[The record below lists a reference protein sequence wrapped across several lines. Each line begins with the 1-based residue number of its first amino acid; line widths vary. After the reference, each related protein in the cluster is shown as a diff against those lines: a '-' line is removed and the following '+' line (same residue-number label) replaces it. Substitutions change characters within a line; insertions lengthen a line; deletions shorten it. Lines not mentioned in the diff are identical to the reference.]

1 MVDKAKVA
9 TRSRVTSA
17 SDEACKTCKGP
28 VRARD
33 PLFICITCSCKIH
46 LTEKCTNLSA
56 TAIDGITELKT
67 NVILLCNDCV
77 EQNKRDEIISLI
89 AKMEVSETNQ
99 SQITNIEKEMI
110 ELKNS
115 LLEIKTAMIDKSD
128 PPKTTQVNQ
137 PAVNQIRKTPEA
149 TMVPEGIRVRGIKES
164 DDRDPRKRQEH
175 DLAEIQQ
182 VFAHIEVNC
191 NINDLLR
198 LGPRNDTKTRTILVK
213 VSNPWQRRLIL
224 SSASKLKTY
233 DKPVYLSRELSR
245 EEATQENEALQKRR
259 ELINEKI
266 DKKDLRIR
274 DGKLLIRQDNKWVV
288 YEDPKEAID

>member
-1 MVDKAKVA
+1 MVEKAKVA

-17 SDEACKTCKGP
+17 SDEACKTRKGP

-33 PLFICITCSCKIH
+33 PLFICIACSCKTH

-56 TAIDGITELKT
+56 TAIAGITELKT
-67 NVILLCNDCV
+67 NVMLLCNDCV

-89 AKMEVSETNQ
+89 AKMEVKETNQ
-99 SQITNIEKEMI
+99 SQTTNIEKEMI

-115 LLEIKTAMIDKSD
+115 LLEIKTAIIEKSD

-137 PAVNQIRKTPEA
+137 PVATIRKTPEA
-149 TMVPEGIRVRGIKES
+149 TMVPEGIRVREIKES
-164 DDRDPRKRQEH
+164 DDKDPRKRQKH

-198 LGPRNDTKTRTILVK
+198 LGP
-213 VSNPWQRRLIL
+213 
-224 SSASKLKTY
+224 
-233 DKPVYLSRELSR
+233 
-245 EEATQENEALQKRR
+245 
-259 ELINEKI
+259 
-266 DKKDLRIR
+266 
-274 DGKLLIRQDNKWVV
+274 
-288 YEDPKEAID
+288 

>member
-1 MVDKAKVA
+1 M
-9 TRSRVTSA
+9 
-17 SDEACKTCKGP
+17 
-28 VRARD
+28 
-33 PLFICITCSCKIH
+33 
-46 LTEKCTNLSA
+46 
-56 TAIDGITELKT
+56 
-67 NVILLCNDCV
+67 LLCNDCV

-99 SQITNIEKEMI
+99 RQITNIEKEMI

-115 LLEIKTAMIDKSD
+115 LLQIKTAMIEKSD

-137 PAVNQIRKTPEA
+137 PAATIRKTPEA
-149 TMVPEGIRVRGIKES
+149 TMVRGIKES
-164 DDRDPRKRQEH
+164 DDRDPRKRHEH

-213 VSNPWQRRLIL
+213 VSNPWQRRLIPEGTRVRGIKESDDRDPRKRQEHDL
-224 SSASKLKTY
+224 AEIQQVFAHIEVNCNINDLLRLGPQNDTKTRTILVKVSNSWQRRLILSASKLKTY

-245 EEATQENEALQKRR
+245 EEATLENEALQKRR
-259 ELINEKI
+259 ELINEEI
-266 DKKDLRIR
+266 DKKDLKIR

-288 YEDPKEAID
+288 YEDPKEAND

>member
-9 TRSRVTSA
+9 TRFRVTSA
-17 SDEACKTCKGP
+17 SDEACKTCKRR

-33 PLFICITCSCKIH
+33 PLFICIACSCKIH
-46 LTEKCTNLSA
+46 LTEKCTNLSV
-56 TAIDGITELKT
+56 TAIAGITELKT
-67 NVILLCNDCV
+67 NVMLLCNDCV

-99 SQITNIEKEMI
+99 SQIKNIEKEMI

-115 LLEIKTAMIDKSD
+115 LLEIKTAMIEKSD
-128 PPKTTQVNQ
+128 PPKTKQVNQ
-137 PAVNQIRKTPEA
+137 PAATIRKTPEA
-149 TMVPEGIRVRGIKES
+149 TMVPEGIQVRGIKES

-233 DKPVYLSRELSR
+233 DKPVYLSRELTR
-245 EEATQENEALQKRR
+245 EEAMIENEALQKCR
-259 ELINEKI
+259 ELINEEI
-266 DKKDLRIR
+266 DKKDLKIR
-274 DGKLLIRQDNKWVV
+274 DGKLLIRQENKWVV
-288 YEDPKEAID
+288 YEDPKKAND

>member
-9 TRSRVTSA
+9 TRSRVPSA
-17 SDEACKTCKGP
+17 SGEACKTCKRR

-33 PLFICITCSCKIH
+33 PLFIGIACSCKIH
-46 LTEKCTNLSA
+46 LTEKSTILSA
-56 TAIDGITELKT
+56 TAIAGITELKT
-67 NVILLCNDCV
+67 NVMLLCNDCV

-115 LLEIKTAMIDKSD
+115 LLEIKTAMIEKSD

-137 PAVNQIRKTPEA
+137 PAATIRKTPEA

-245 EEATQENEALQKRR
+245 EEATIENEALQKRR
-259 ELINEKI
+259 ELINEEI
-266 DKKDLRIR
+266 DKKDLRIL
-274 DGKLLIRQDNKWVV
+274 DGKLLIRQEN
-288 YEDPKEAID
+288 

>member
-33 PLFICITCSCKIH
+33 PLLICIACSCKIH
-46 LTEKCTNLSA
+46 LIEKCTNLSA
-56 TAIDGITELKT
+56 TARDGINELKT
-67 NVILLCNDCV
+67 NVMLLCNDCV
-77 EQNKRDEIISLI
+77 EQNKRDEINSLI

-99 SQITNIEKEMI
+99 SQITNIENEII

-128 PPKTTQVNQ
+128 PPKTMQVNQ
-137 PAVNQIRKTPEA
+137 PAATIRKTPEA
-149 TMVPEGIRVRGIKES
+149 TMVPAGVRVRGMKES
-164 DDRDPRKRQEH
+164 DDRDPRKRQKH

-182 VFAHIEVNC
+182 VFAHIEANC
-191 NINDLLR
+191 NIKDLLR
-198 LGPRNDTKTRTILVK
+198 LGPRNDTKTRTIRVK

-224 SSASKLKTY
+224 F
-233 DKPVYLSRELSR
+233 
-245 EEATQENEALQKRR
+245 
-259 ELINEKI
+259 
-266 DKKDLRIR
+266 
-274 DGKLLIRQDNKWVV
+274 RQAN
-288 YEDPKEAID
+288 

>member
-1 MVDKAKVA
+1 M
-9 TRSRVTSA
+9 
-17 SDEACKTCKGP
+17 
-28 VRARD
+28 RARD
-33 PLFICITCSCKIH
+33 PLFICIACSCKIH

-67 NVILLCNDCV
+67 NVRLLCNDCV
-77 EQNKRDEIISLI
+77 EQNKRNEIISLI

-99 SQITNIEKEMI
+99 SQITNTEKEMI

-137 PAVNQIRKTPEA
+137 PAATIRKTPEA
-149 TMVPEGIRVRGIKES
+149 TMVPDGIRVRGIKES

-191 NINDLLR
+191 IINNLLR
-198 LGPRNDTKTRTILVK
+198 I
-213 VSNPWQRRLIL
+213 
-224 SSASKLKTY
+224 
-233 DKPVYLSRELSR
+233 
-245 EEATQENEALQKRR
+245 
-259 ELINEKI
+259 
-266 DKKDLRIR
+266 
-274 DGKLLIRQDNKWVV
+274 
-288 YEDPKEAID
+288 

>member
-33 PLFICITCSCKIH
+33 PLFICIACSCKIH

-56 TAIDGITELKT
+56 TAIAGITELKT
-67 NVILLCNDCV
+67 NVMLLCNECV

-89 AKMEVSETNQ
+89 AKKEVSETNQ

-110 ELKNS
+110 ELENS
-115 LLEIKTAMIDKSD
+115 LLEIKTAMIEKYD

-137 PAVNQIRKTPEA
+137 PAATIRKTPEA

-213 VSNPWQRRLIL
+213 VSNPRQRRLIL

-245 EEATQENEALQKRR
+245 EEATLENEALQKRR
-259 ELINEKI
+259 ELINEEI
-266 DKKDLRIR
+266 DKKDLRIH
-274 DGKLLIRQDNKWVV
+274 DGKLLIQDNKWVV
-288 YEDPKEAID
+288 YEDPKEAND